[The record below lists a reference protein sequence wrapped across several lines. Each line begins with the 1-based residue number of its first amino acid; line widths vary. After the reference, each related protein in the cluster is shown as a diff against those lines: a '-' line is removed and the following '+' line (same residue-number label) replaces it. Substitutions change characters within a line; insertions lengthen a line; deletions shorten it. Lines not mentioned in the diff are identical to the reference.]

1 MRKLAIVLLPLLLAA
16 CGGDDGP
23 EKYNVTYSVSAF
35 GGPTRAMITYRTSF
49 GTSQTTV
56 TLPWSTSGTR
66 EQGDFL
72 YVSAQN
78 QGATGT
84 IYTTIT
90 ANGKNIATGS
100 SSSAYGIAT
109 ASKSCC

>member
-1 MRKLAIVLLPLLLAA
+1 MKRLATILLPLALMA

-23 EKYNVTYSVSAF
+23 EKYEVTYRVSAL
-35 GGPTRAMITYRTSF
+35 GGITKAMITYRTSF

-90 ANGKNIATGS
+90 ANGKSIASGS

-109 ASKSCC
+109 ASKTCC